1 MNNAP
6 PSWLAKNT
14 LLSVLPASSLALLDA
29 HIEPLECDLRR
40 VLASA
45 GESMK
50 FVFFPTGGCVSMIRR
65 LVDGRAAEVGLV
77 GREGMV
83 GLPVLLGNDVSYVE
97 ALIQASGVM
106 LRMSADAFR
115 GICREDPSLQQ
126 HLLRY
131 ALVFQNLT
139 TQSAVCNGNHALEQR
154 AARWLLMMHD
164 RADGDEFAMTQ
175 EFLSMMLSVHRPA
188 VNITARLFQQSG
200 LISYGNGRLRVID
213 RPGLEASACECYA
226 AVQEQF
232 HQLLCPRP
240 A

>member
-1 MNNAP
+1 M
-6 PSWLAKNT
+6 LR
-14 LLSVLPASSLALLDA
+14 VPAD
-29 HIEPLECDLRR
+29 R
-40 VLASA
+40 
-45 GESMK
+45 
-50 FVFFPTGGCVSMIRR
+50 F
-65 LVDGRAAEVGLV
+65 RAA
-77 GREGMV
+77 
-83 GLPVLLGNDVSYVE
+83 
-97 ALIQASGVM
+97 
-106 LRMSADAFR
+106 
-115 GICREDPSLQQ
+115 CREDPLLQQ

-175 EFLSMMLSVHRPA
+175 EFLSLMLSVHRPA
-188 VNITARLFQQSG
+188 VNVTMRLFQQSE

-226 AVQEQF
+226 VVQEQF
-232 HQLLCPRP
+232 NQLLSLRP